1 MTMTNETLPPTLTR
15 ADFDSDEEYQE
26 YQAIEGADYS
36 DQPAASQADKDFW
49 KALADTHI
57 NGAREKISLNVPKR
71 NLSRLKAKA
80 LEQGMPY
87 QTLINSVLQQWLT
100 DGRSR

>member
-1 MTMTNETLPPTLTR
+1 MTMTNEMLPPILTR
-15 ADFDSDEEYQE
+15 ADFDSDEEHQE
-26 YQAIEGADYS
+26 YLAVEGADYA
-36 DQPAASQADKDFW
+36 DAPAASQADKNFW
-49 KALADTHI
+49 KALADEHI
-57 NGAREKISLNVPKR
+57 SGAREKISLNVPKR

-87 QTLINSVLQQWLT
+87 QTLINSVLQQWLS